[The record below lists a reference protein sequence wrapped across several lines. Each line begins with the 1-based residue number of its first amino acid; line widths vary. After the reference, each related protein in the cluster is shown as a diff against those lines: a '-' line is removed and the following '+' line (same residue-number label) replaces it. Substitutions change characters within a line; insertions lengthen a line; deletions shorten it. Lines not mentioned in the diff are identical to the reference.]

1 MIIFIISPDIHP
13 SRPDTAGA
21 KNRHRA
27 AHCVQKMD
35 PALPPNWRSA
45 RAADGKEYYFNE
57 LTGETSWT
65 VMPQPRS
72 AITSTFTQTPF
83 GTQVPTAPAAMD
95 EAEATTASDEKPAA
109 VVVSDPWAE
118 GASGDGEPKPSAL
131 ADTGMRTEAS
141 RVQRTDSAN
150 TEDIRVAGF
159 TSNFYDALGP
169 GGFKLAVVLF
179 SSVVVLIESAILVNT
194 LLEPYPEP

>member
-1 MIIFIISPDIHP
+1 
-13 SRPDTAGA
+13 
-21 KNRHRA
+21 
-27 AHCVQKMD
+27 MD

-65 VMPQPRS
+65 VMLPPRS
-72 AITSTFTQTPF
+72 AITSILHTNSLWH
-83 GTQVPTAPAAMD
+83 QVPTAPAAMD
-95 EAEATTASDEKPAA
+95 EAEADTAPEEKPAA

-118 GASGDGEPKPSAL
+118 GAGGDGEPKPSAL
-131 ADTGMRTEAS
+131 ADTGMRADAS

-150 TEDIRVAGF
+150 TEDIHVAGF
-159 TSNFYDALGP
+159 TSTFSDALGP

-179 SSVVVLIESAILVNT
+179 SSFVVLIESAILVNT
-194 LLEPYPEP
+194 LLEPYPDPDPYPYP